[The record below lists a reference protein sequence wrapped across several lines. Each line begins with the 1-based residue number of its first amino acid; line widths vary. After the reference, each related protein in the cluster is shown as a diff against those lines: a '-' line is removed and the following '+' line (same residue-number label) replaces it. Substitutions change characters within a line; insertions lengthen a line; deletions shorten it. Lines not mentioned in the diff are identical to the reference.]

1 MLARLIP
8 AGHSV
13 APHARCFSASPAAL
27 GLKDTPISV
36 IMGKEC
42 HTIDVNASVAKA
54 TLKMNEKK
62 IGSLAITQDGMVR
75 GGGCS
80 LCTVWV
86 WVWNCVELCVCVCWN
101 VGVRAAA
108 SPSVSPCACRRH
120 PLRCAMSPRVSGCVL
135 VCCSPLLCRLPT
147 PWHSLPHS
155 RRQLRTHYIP
165 AGRGVW
171 GEGDSDSTR
180 TTLAVCTL
188 LLLRSACV

>member
-86 WVWNCVELCVCVCWN
+86 WVWNCVELCVCVLECGGAGSSLSLCIPLRVPSSPPPLRHVAPGFRVC
-101 VGVRAAA
+101 VGV
-108 SPSVSPCACRRH
+108 
-120 PLRCAMSPRVSGCVL
+120 L
-135 VCCSPLLCRLPT
+135 
-147 PWHSLPHS
+147 
-155 RRQLRTHYIP
+155 
-165 AGRGVW
+165 
-171 GEGDSDSTR
+171 
-180 TTLAVCTL
+180 
-188 LLLRSACV
+188 